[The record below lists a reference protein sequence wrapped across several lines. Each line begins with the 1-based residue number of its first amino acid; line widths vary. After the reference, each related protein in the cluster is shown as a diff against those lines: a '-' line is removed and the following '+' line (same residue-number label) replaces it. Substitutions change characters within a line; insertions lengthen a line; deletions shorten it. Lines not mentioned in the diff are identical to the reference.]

1 WGEPF
6 GFARRAW
13 KARPTVPL
21 VLALLTASAAVHAAP
36 RTYEV
41 RGMVIAVDV
50 ARRTFVVS
58 HEAIDGFMPA
68 MAMPFE
74 VADAA
79 ELAQVVPGA
88 LVTFTL
94 RVDDRAGY
102 ASHIRLRR
110 YETVQQDPLAARRL
124 ALLNQAVGRQRHV
137 LSVGEAVP
145 DFALIDQARQS
156 VRLSALAGRV
166 VVVNFIYTRCAIPQ
180 FCPRMTNDFSVLQR
194 RFQGRL
200 GTDLV
205 LLSVTFDPVRDQ
217 PDVLAR
223 YAAQWRAD
231 GRSWH
236 FLTGVPADVRRVC
249 DLFGVDAFFDEGL
262 MTHSL
267 RTAVI
272 DRRGRVAASIE
283 GNEFTPEQLG
293 DLVGRVLGQ

>member
-1 WGEPF
+1 
-6 GFARRAW
+6 
-13 KARPTVPL
+13 
-21 VLALLTASAAVHAAP
+21 
-36 RTYEV
+36 
-41 RGMVIAVDV
+41 MVIAVDT
-50 ARRTFVVS
+50 AHRTFIVS
-58 HEAIDGFMPA
+58 HDAIDGFMPA

-74 VADAA
+74 VTDAT
-79 ELAQVVPGA
+79 ELAPVVPGA

-94 RVDDRAGY
+94 TIDDRAGY
-102 ASHIRLRR
+102 ASHIRVRR

-124 ALLNQAVGRQRHV
+124 ALLNQAVGRKRHV
-137 LSVGEAVP
+137 LAVGESVP
-145 DFALIDQARQS
+145 DFTLVDQASQPI
-156 VRLSALAGRV
+156 RLSALAGRV
-166 VVVNFIYTRCAIPQ
+166 VVLNFIYTRCAIPQ

-236 FLTGVPADVRRVC
+236 FLTGRPDDVRRVC

-272 DRRGRVAASIE
+272 DRGGRVAASIE
-283 GNEFTPEQLG
+283 GNAFTPEQLG
-293 DLVGRVLGQ
+293 DLVEHVLSEE